1 MKIRKSDRGKRKSY
15 FLGLGTGILIT
26 TLVLYLIPIIT
37 VKANTVVLKNPLI
50 SNLFVSPTP
59 DVQKE
64 VDSITKSVLPQ
75 QVDLGVSLGETIVK
89 MVTVGAID
97 KDKFLQLYQGR
108 GQLSDSQLT
117 LAIRTFQ

>member
-75 QVDLGVSLGETIVK
+75 QVNLEVSFGDTIVK
-89 MVTVGAID
+89 MVAVGAVD

-108 GQLSDSQLT
+108 GQLSDSQFT